1 MKYFAGLDVSLQETA
16 ICIVDEDGIVII
28 EGKAA
33 SEPDDLV
40 RWLAATGLTIER
52 VGLEAGP
59 LSPWLHAGLRGAGL
73 PAICIETRRM
83 KGATAAM
90 AVKTDRNDAR
100 AIAHAMRVGW
110 FTTVHVKTAESQE
123 LRLLLSNRRTLLEKR
138 VAIDNEIR
146 GTLKAF
152 GLKLGK
158 VTVAAFEARVLELL
172 ADRSR
177 LLAMVKPMLAARA
190 ALRQQCEVLHRMVL
204 KMVRAN
210 AICRRLLSVPGVG
223 PIVALTYATG
233 VDDPTRFAH
242 ARDLGPH
249 FGLTPRKYASGEI
262 DRNGSIT
269 KAWRRSGTRSPRSG
283 CADLAHACSALVRTQ
298 SLGHGHRQ
306 ATRAASRNRRRGAQ
320 AGDRHAPDLGRR
332 HNIYLVTRDGC
343 SVASC
348 RDRISS
354 ALRNDVPW
362 GRGSDDCA

>member
-1 MKYFAGLDVSLQETA
+1 MKHFAGLDVSLQETA
-16 ICIVDEDGIVII
+16 ICVVDEDGIVIN

-33 SEPDDLV
+33 SEPDGLA
-40 RWLAATGLTIER
+40 RWLAATGLTIVR

-59 LSPWLHAGLRGAGL
+59 LSPWLHAGLREAGL

-110 FTTVHVKTAESQE
+110 FTTVHVKSTESQE

-152 GLKLGK
+152 GLKLGA
-158 VTVAAFEARVLELL
+158 VTVAAFAARVLELL
-172 ADRSR
+172 AEQPR
-177 LLAMVKPMLAARA
+177 LLAMVRPMLAARV

-204 KMVRAN
+204 KAVRAS
-210 AICRRLLSVPGVG
+210 AVCRRLLSVPGVG

-233 VDDPTRFAH
+233 VDDPGRFAH

-269 KAWRRSGTRSPRSG
+269 KAGDGAVRE
-283 CADLAHACSALVRTQ
+283 ALV
-298 SLGHGHRQ
+298 Q
-306 ATRAASRNRRRGAQ
+306 AALTLLTRVQRWSVLKAWGMAVAKRRG
-320 AGDRHAPDLGRR
+320 LRR
-332 HNIYLVTRDGC
+332 AI
-343 SVASC
+343 VAVA
-348 RDRISS
+348 RKLAIVMHRM
-354 ALRNDVPW
+354 
-362 GRGSDDCA
+362 